1 LYAARSY
8 SGKVVLVTGASRG
21 LGRET
26 ALQYARA
33 GASVAIV
40 ARTAHALDET
50 KDLIIA
56 AVPSAD
62 VLVLVADV
70 RDVESVRGAVESVI
84 QRFGKL
90 DILIANAGAISVF
103 TPSKDRTQTAPS
115 SFPPFCSSIIHI
127 IVELNKKDAN
137 AWWNSFE
144 VNIRGSFNFIRY
156 QNSSSLRSKMQTH
169 SPLADSI
176 NF

>member
-1 LYAARSY
+1 MYAARSY
-8 SGKVVLVTGASRG
+8 GGKVVLVTGASRG

-40 ARTAHALDET
+40 ARTTHALDET
-50 KDLIIA
+50 RDLIVA
-56 AVPSAD
+56 AVPGAE
-62 VLVLVADV
+62 VLVLAADV
-70 RDVESVRGAVESVI
+70 RDVESVRVAVESAI

-115 SFPPFCSSIIHI
+115 PPFSSLVAWGLTICIIE
-127 IVELNKKDAN
+127 ELNQKDAN

-144 VNIRGSFNFIRY
+144 VNVRGSFNFIRY
-156 QNSSSLRSKMQTH
+156 QNFLL
-169 SPLADSI
+169 PAILNADTFTI
-176 NF
+176 C

>member
-50 KDLIIA
+50 RDLIIA
-56 AVPSAD
+56 AVPGAD
-62 VLVLVADV
+62 VLVLAADV
-70 RDVESVRGAVESVI
+70 RDVESVRGAMESVI

-90 DILIANAGAISVF
+90 VLIANAGAISVF

-115 SFPPFCSSIIHI
+115 P
-127 IVELNKKDAN
+127 
-137 AWWNSFE
+137 
-144 VNIRGSFNFIRY
+144 
-156 QNSSSLRSKMQTH
+156 
-169 SPLADSI
+169 SPLIFFFGLPRDLLLFISLKS
-176 NF
+176 

>member
-1 LYAARSY
+1 VRIVSPPFRLDPFSSGSSCPSFTSVYPAINPEPLYAAQSY

-50 KDLIIA
+50 RDFIIA
-56 AVPSAD
+56 AVPGAD
-62 VLVLVADV
+62 VLVLAADV
-70 RDVESVRGAVESVI
+70 REMESAQSAVESVI

-103 TPSKDRTQTAPS
+103 TPSK
-115 SFPPFCSSIIHI
+115 
-127 IVELNKKDAN
+127 
-137 AWWNSFE
+137 
-144 VNIRGSFNFIRY
+144 GS
-156 QNSSSLRSKMQTH
+156 T
-169 SPLADSI
+169 
-176 NF
+176 

>member
-50 KDLIIA
+50 RDLIIA
-56 AVPSAD
+56 AVPGAD
-62 VLVLVADV
+62 VLVLAADV

-103 TPSKDRTQTAPS
+103 TPSKDHTQTAPS
-115 SFPPFCSSIIHI
+115 TPF
-127 IVELNKKDAN
+127 
-137 AWWNSFE
+137 
-144 VNIRGSFNFIRY
+144 
-156 QNSSSLRSKMQTH
+156 SSSVCLGTYYSYH
-169 SPLADSI
+169 
-176 NF
+176 